1 MREMTHLKIVL
12 KGIMHPK
19 DAEIAVNYCDA
30 IWVSNHGGRQLDG
43 VESTINVLPSI
54 KAAVGNK
61 VPIFVDGGVR
71 TGNDVFK
78 CLALGADYVF
88 VARPV
93 AYSLIFGYE
102 GVNKLV
108 NILEDELKRC
118 MILVGCRK
126 LTDIKAGSIV
136 PEPHL

>member
-1 MREMTHLKIVL
+1 MTHLKIVL